1 MTNANDSFAALA
13 DPTRRQV
20 LEGLLAGPRPVM
32 DLAKDLPVS
41 RSAVSQHLRVLSDV
55 GLVRSERQGRHN
67 FYQVEPAQLAAL
79 RSYFDDMWTRALA
92 AYAQAAEAQYAQ
104 ETRDD

>member
-1 MTNANDSFAALA
+1 MTNVNDSFAALA

-20 LEGLLAGPRPVM
+20 LEVLLAGPRPVTE
-32 DLAKDLPVS
+32 LAKDLPVS
-41 RSAVSQHLRVLSDV
+41 RSAVSQHLRVLSEA

-67 FYQVEPAQLAAL
+67 FYQVDPAQLAAL

-92 AYAQAAEAQYAQ
+92 AYAQAVEAQYAK
-104 ETRDD
+104 ESRDD